1 MSAPAPDGGF
11 GWQIT
16 TKSDAQ
22 ETIRFCTAVMQVDV
36 DPSAVPLRKPE
47 HDIQMPYR
55 IAIGSGWVDPAD
67 HLDTVPESLVEQ
79 FGGARIG
86 EHAVLRERHVL
97 DGDPAAEALPGPP
110 TPPPPRPA
118 RGR

>member
-1 MSAPAPDGGF
+1 
-11 GWQIT
+11 
-16 TKSDAQ
+16 
-22 ETIRFCTAVMQVDV
+22 MQVDV

-86 EHAVLRERHVL
+86 EHAVLRKRHLL
-97 DGDPAAEALPGPP
+97 DGDPAAEALPG
-110 TPPPPRPA
+110 RPHRLHPGQPVVGDHVRVRA
-118 RGR
+118 DVGGAGCHHPLQ